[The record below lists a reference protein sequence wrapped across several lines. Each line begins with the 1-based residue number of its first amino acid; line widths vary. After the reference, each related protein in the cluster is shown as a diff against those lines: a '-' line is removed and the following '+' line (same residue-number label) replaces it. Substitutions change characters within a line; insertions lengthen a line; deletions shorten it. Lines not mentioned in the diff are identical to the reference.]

1 MIKRFFMHV
10 SVLMSMTIFIPSI
23 QAGEPN
29 SQYPDGIVYVVTDG
43 SGTGGSW
50 KNAMGDLNAAVKLAS
65 EQSLDVY
72 VAAGTYKGDTTN
84 VNAFIIEEGVNVYG
98 GFAGTETSPSERN
111 LKKNKTILTG
121 QGKQRVLFQSTNFT
135 NKTNSVWDGFVIQ
148 DGVSSSDNEK
158 NGIGAYLKDYS
169 ALVNCEIKNNVALHS
184 YSRGIGIYMENAV
197 HSTLENCLIH
207 HNESGKNENGRYF
220 GNVRGSA
227 IFFNAGGQVVNS
239 TIVDNTT
246 VDGNTVE
253 LLIYDNVTF
262 TNSIIVANRRI
273 GQDGSIYPL
282 SNFNLYGNPLHFVHC
297 AVDGGTNGFSS
308 FPISKSDLNADYS
321 LTQYSS
327 CVDAGIEISH
337 FSDLDITGN
346 KRTQGKRIDIGAIES
361 SWTSTITPSK
371 NNIIYV
377 SEKGKKNGSG
387 SSWEDATC
395 MLQEAVSSAMLT
407 NADVYV
413 AAGTYKGDTTGQN
426 AFTILSGVKVYG
438 GFAGTEKSPS
448 ERNLKKNKS
457 ILTGQG
463 KQRVLYQ
470 TGIFSDSTIAV
481 WDGFVIQ
488 DGATRDDDEKFG
500 AGVWLKDYSA
510 LVNCEIKENTLLHN
524 SGKGVGVYIYDAEH
538 SRLENCLIHH
548 NGNGIGANGKY
559 VSGRG
564 TAIYAVGGNIINCT
578 IVDNVSI
585 DNAKA
590 VEVEESRKFNLI
602 NSIIC
607 NNKNINV
614 YEGSVNV
621 GNLSISYP
629 DKAVVRNCAIGD
641 AYGHGN
647 ISIYPSELTS
657 DYALNSYSSCVDAGF
672 DIERLSETDL
682 YGNKRVQG
690 KGIDIGAVESSV
702 TCVIKPSKN
711 NIIYVSAKGDADAT
725 GESWDKATSLLQSAI
740 NIAGRTHAD
749 VYVAAG
755 TYYGDTLGQNAF
767 TMIEGVNVYGGF
779 AGTETSP
786 SERDLKKNKTI
797 LSGQGKQ
804 RVLRQMSHFTDSTMT
819 VWDGFVIQDGSTRP
833 NEMSNG
839 IGAWLMD
846 YSALVN
852 CEIKDNLAYK
862 NIFGFGVYINDAPHS
877 RLENCLIHH
886 NGPALNTNNE
896 FVCSGGGTAVGF
908 SGSGNMINCT
918 VTDNESYNTDAAVDI
933 RNRGVVNIVNSI
945 IVGNKNFTGSK
956 SPKTP
961 KNITVS
967 GNSVLK
973 SSHCAIDG
981 TYSGEGNISINASD
995 LNTDYSLKS
1004 ISSCIDAGENVDLL
1018 DSMDIYGN
1026 KRVQGKSIDIGA
1038 IESSWSR
1045 VITPSANN
1053 IIYVS
1058 ENGKETATGSSW
1070 EDATNLLQ
1078 TAINVASRTGA
1089 DVYVTAGTYKG
1100 DTASVYAFVMGEGVN
1115 VYGGF
1120 TGTETSPSERNLK
1133 LNKSVLTGQ
1142 NKQHVL
1148 CQKTNFTD
1156 STFSVWDGFVIRDG
1170 RTRSRDDNRGVGVW
1184 MKENSALINCEI
1196 TNNTVLYSGNCGGG
1210 VYIDQAENSRIEN
1223 CIFHHNYDY
1232 GGWLFGGYGCA
1243 LYVEKGGKMINCT
1256 IVDNISRS
1264 GSYIIE
1270 LGPNGMFEIAN
1281 TIIYGN
1287 KNYELGS
1294 LVPPKNISKCNT
1306 NRVKISHCAFESGDN
1321 RNLNLEEAPGTIL
1334 LASTNNGKDSTLN
1347 YVRFINPIAQ
1357 DYSLHSTSPC
1367 VNSGV
1372 DSVVSH
1378 KTDILSN
1385 NRIYQTVDM
1394 GAIEWDGNYVSM
1406 QTYGQT
1412 ICNGTATKVE
1422 DFDKVADQ
1430 FKWTLSSNEGVEG
1443 FVESGMDSIPSMTL
1457 VNNAND
1463 TLRLIY
1469 SVLPIID
1476 GNEQGSFDYE
1486 FAVLPTRKIGNIVIT
1501 NPKDSQVVDKVNIE
1515 FDWYNVNNAKSYTV
1529 SLADTSGN
1537 WTTIADGITQSYYK
1551 YHLDNFTSY
1560 KWAITASNECV
1571 SATSDTINFSVND
1584 TSYILFN
1591 KEKVHL
1597 VTDFKAAD
1605 SIEVHVEGNQ
1615 LSDGIAF
1622 KWAGNDSTMFSYKTV
1637 GDWDKINGGTVR
1649 VVFHPTIEQSDYE
1662 AKLVAF
1668 SGKASDTLTVLGAI
1682 PNHYNFT
1689 IATQKKSYT
1698 TSDTVKLHG
1707 KVTDMFGN
1715 PVNVK
1720 ELDLY
1725 ITSNDV
1731 DYRRSYEIA
1740 TDEKGEFDYEFIPR
1754 YSESGNYSY
1763 GVCLRGDK
1771 GTEPMGSFD
1780 IVGLKI
1786 KAVEEW
1792 TVIEGDSI
1800 SGFIQV
1806 QNNSRFTSLSDINVE
1821 IVSVPKECQVVFE
1834 RTDSLFAGTTAN
1846 IKYKVYGKSVSRNTE
1861 KCTFRLTSAEGAS
1874 MKFTTYFRCISKK
1887 GLLTTDPKKI
1897 ETTMTIGSS
1906 KTIGILLRNEGT
1918 ATTGEIS
1925 VSLPDF
1931 DWMSIQ
1937 NEGKLPAI
1945 PAGDSAML
1953 YLDLRPDADF
1963 KPSVQI
1969 TGTIAFNCDS
1979 AAPAV
1984 LPYEIVST
1992 SEKKGSIKLEVIDEY
2007 YYASEEHPHVDG
2019 AEVLLR
2025 KKFSNDTIVYFITN
2039 ADSIHYKYDS
2049 IPEGE
2054 YLLTVHADHHREYK
2068 EYVSINAGRELNK
2081 VVIINYQPVTY
2092 TWEVVRTEVEDEY
2105 QMDLKVSFETNVPVP
2120 SVTMNTDRELP
2131 ELEDLEDGEEFKF
2144 SLIITNHGLI
2154 AAKDV
2159 KVNMPEMTGYEMV
2172 ALFDEIDSLPAK
2184 STQIVPAV
2192 LRKKPNS
2199 LRSAGDNCN
2208 FAIRLIF
2215 AYLCGDIYNY
2225 GNAYFNLPWRCEG
2238 HKPSEVHG
2246 SGSYSVATGGTASY
2260 INLCDC
2266 FLGSSVGFQT
2276 FLSALSCVSDIVG
2289 AVAPEFSPIT
2299 TWVSRGAYGL
2309 SILASRDL
2317 TPNEQ
2322 AFNGLTG
2329 WMPFSGCFSLFFDPS
2344 CLFPS
2349 AGSGS
2354 PLRSKSTLMSYA
2366 LPKTSVKTDRELLRQ
2381 SILDVYVFNQ
2391 ILENRRKIFI
2401 EYFNID
2407 DAWNKKGFTPFYETI
2422 QPDLIEGREIDW
2434 ETIKDIP
2441 VEEISLD
2448 EMLKMTTYYNKTL
2461 EAWGKGDYEP
2471 SELGNH
2477 NKVVTYLDS
2486 IQQSLDYIEYRGYRE
2501 DPMQMLLDAK
2511 EVLEKEKNR
2520 TQSGACANVKL
2531 LISQTMTMTR
2541 EAFDGTLTITNNLE
2555 SPLNAVDMQ
2564 IEILDENGNNAND
2577 LFQINVKSLSNLIGI
2592 NGEDDLDALKTGTA
2606 VFQFIPTKEAAPT
2619 EPKKY
2624 AFGGTFSYVDSE
2636 TGNTI
2641 KNSLA
2646 PVWMTVNPCPNLE
2659 IDYFMQRDILGDDA
2673 LTKDRVEPT
2682 IPAALGVMVNN
2693 IGAGEAKNVTLST
2706 AQPKIIDNEKGLLI
2720 DFKFIGSSLN
2730 GKDCNLG
2737 SEMINFGN
2745 IAPKKSSVGVWWLT
2759 SSLMGHFVEY
2769 EANVTHKTSYG
2780 NSRLS
2785 LIDTVRIHE
2794 LIHVVKEYGK
2804 NADNVPDFLVNDLN
2818 DVYNTPD
2825 AIYFSDGTTAQVKEA
2840 TEASIE
2846 GKLTKTDTT
2855 VVLTVNHS
2863 ETGWNYAS
2871 LSDPSS
2877 NKFEICNIIRLSDQR
2892 EIPTQNVWQTHVT
2905 LESGSDPVYEDILHF
2920 VDTFSNVGPEDY
2932 LLTFRMKTNTLDV
2945 IRIDSIPEAL
2955 AENPVTHITVTFN
2968 EAIQDSTF
2976 DYNDITLIHQG
2987 AFIDLDSTVT
2997 VKKKSETK
3005 YEVDLSAFTKN
3016 TGYYELTVNTSK
3028 IKNADGYEG
3037 YYGKSASWIQ
3047 KIDQINVFTDT
3058 TLTINGNDVTL
3069 RGHIEG
3075 DAEIKA
3081 KGFVVY
3087 KEGDTLKTEHICDTS
3102 DSIFALTIS
3111 LAEGTYEYIAF
3122 AETGKTRVTGD
3133 AVRFTIDDLTTIK
3146 FKESEDMPNAYPNP
3160 MEDLLYV
3167 DLPNDA
3173 NLLRILSVD
3182 GKTIYESECKGTNML
3197 INVSSLKQGV
3207 YILEVTNEA
3216 GEVWMK
3222 KMLKK

>member
-135 NKTNSVWDGFVIQ
+135 NKTKSVWDGFVIQ

-169 ALVNCEIKNNVALHS
+169 ALVNCEIKDNIALHD

-207 HNESGKNENGRYF
+207 HNGSGKNENGKYI
-220 GNVRGSA
+220 GSVRGSA
-227 IFFNAGGQVVNS
+227 IFFTSGGQVVNS

-246 VDGNTVE
+246 VDGCTIE
-253 LLIYDNVTF
+253 LLIYDKVNF
-262 TNSIIVANRRI
+262 TNSIVVANRRI
-273 GQDGSIYPL
+273 GREGDTYAL
-282 SNFNLYGNPLHFVHC
+282 NNFNIYENTLKLNHC
-297 AVDGGTNGFSS
+297 AVDGRTCGFGN
-308 FPISKSDLNADYS
+308 ISISRSDLNSDYS
-321 LTQYSS
+321 LNQYSPS
-327 CVDAGIEISH
+327 IDAGIEISH
-337 FSDLDITGN
+337 ISDLDITGN
-346 KRTQGKRIDIGAIES
+346 KRIQGKHIDIGAIES
-361 SWTSTITPSK
+361 SWTRTITPSK

-377 SEKGKKNGSG
+377 SEKGQKNGSG
-387 SSWEDATC
+387 SSWKDATC

-438 GFAGTEKSPS
+438 GFAGTEASPS

-470 TGIFSDSTIAV
+470 TGIFTDSTIAI

-488 DGATRDDDEKFG
+488 DGATRSDDEKFG

-524 SGKGVGVYIYDAEH
+524 SGKGGGVYIEDAEH

-548 NGNGIGANGKY
+548 NKNGIGANDKY
-559 VSGRG
+559 VSSGRG
-564 TAIYAVGGNIINCT
+564 VAIYAVGGNIINCT
-578 IVDNVSI
+578 IANNISI
-585 DNAKA
+585 ENAKA
-590 VEVEESRKFNLI
+590 VEVDQNKNFNLI
-602 NSIIC
+602 NTIIY

-614 YEGSVNV
+614 NGGPTDA

-629 DKAVVRNCAIGD
+629 NKAIIHNCAIGD
-641 AYGHGN
+641 PYGHDN
-647 ISIYPSELTS
+647 ISIYSSELAS
-657 DYALNSYSSCVDAGF
+657 DYALNSYSSCIDAGF
-672 DIERLSETDL
+672 EIELLSETDL

-690 KGIDIGAVESSV
+690 NGIDIGAVESSMSR
-702 TCVIKPSKN
+702 VIKPSKN
-711 NIIYVSAKGDADAT
+711 NIIYVSAKGDVDAT

-779 AGTETSP
+779 AGTEKSP
-786 SERDLKKNKTI
+786 SERNLKKNKTI

-819 VWDGFVIQDGSTRP
+819 VWDGFVIQDGSTRTD
-833 NEMSNG
+833 EMSNG

-933 RNRGVVNIVNSI
+933 RNRGKVNIVNSI
-945 IVGNKNFTGSK
+945 IVGNKNFNGSRN
-956 SPKTP
+956 PKTP
-961 KNITVS
+961 KNIIVS
-967 GNSVLK
+967 GNSVLS

-981 TYSGEGNISINASD
+981 VYYGEGNIYINASD
-995 LNTDYSLKS
+995 LNADYSLKS
-1004 ISSCIDAGENVDLL
+1004 TSSCIDAGMQVDLL
-1018 DSMDIYGN
+1018 DAIDTYGN

-1256 IVDNISRS
+1256 IVDNISKS
-1264 GSYIIE
+1264 GSYIVE
-1270 LGPNGMFEIAN
+1270 LGTNGMFEIAN

-1372 DSVVSH
+1372 DSVVSQ

-1457 VNNAND
+1457 VNNSND

-1476 GNEQGSFDYE
+1476 GNEQGSFDYK

-1597 VTDFKAAD
+1597 VTDFKSAD

-1622 KWAGNDSTMFSYKTV
+1622 KWVGNDSTMFSYKTV
-1637 GDWDKINGGTVR
+1637 GGWDKINGGTVR

-1715 PVNVK
+1715 PINVK

-1771 GTEPMGSFD
+1771 GSEPMGSFD

-1786 KAVEEW
+1786 KAVDEW
-1792 TVIEGDSI
+1792 TVVEGDSI

-1806 QNNSRFTSLSDINVE
+1806 QNNSRFTSLSDVIVE

-1834 RTDSLFAGTTAN
+1834 KTDSLFAGATAN

-1969 TGTIAFNCDS
+1969 SGTIAFNCDS

-1992 SEKKGSIKLEVIDEY
+1992 SKKKGSIKLEVIDEY

-2019 AEVLLR
+2019 AEVHLR

-2039 ADSIHYKYDS
+2039 ADSIHYQYDS

-2199 LRSAGDNCN
+2199 LRSFGINCN
-2208 FAIRLIF
+2208 LTIRLIF
-2215 AYLCGDIYNY
+2215 AYLCGDKDQRGY
-2225 GNAYFNLPWRCEG
+2225 ADFVLPWRCG
-2238 HKPSEVHG
+2238 GKLEVPNVQG
-2246 SGSYSVATGGTASY
+2246 SGSISVTGGAASSVDLCELCRKSSIPVIDCVLEALSNIPAPPVAKIAIGVVSCGYSVATAGHTFDSIANAIVGCRVPPPGPTECQKEIYAYIFCKGMLGAPTGGLRSASGGRHY
-2260 INLCDC
+2260 TVSNKSFLTDSEMFDQAVLDIYTYNQLTINL
-2266 FLGSSVGFQT
+2266 
-2276 FLSALSCVSDIVG
+2276 
-2289 AVAPEFSPIT
+2289 
-2299 TWVSRGAYGL
+2299 
-2309 SILASRDL
+2309 
-2317 TPNEQ
+2317 
-2322 AFNGLTG
+2322 
-2329 WMPFSGCFSLFFDPS
+2329 
-2344 CLFPS
+2344 
-2349 AGSGS
+2349 
-2354 PLRSKSTLMSYA
+2354 
-2366 LPKTSVKTDRELLRQ
+2366 
-2381 SILDVYVFNQ
+2381 
-2391 ILENRRKIFI
+2391 RRIRT
-2401 EYFNID
+2401 EYFGDPEAID
-2407 DAWNKKGFTPFYETI
+2407 KDGYASFMDAVRRDIEDNKPI
-2422 QPDLIEGREIDW
+2422 AW
-2434 ETIKDIP
+2434 ETVKDIP
-2441 VEEISLD
+2441 TSGLSLN
-2448 EMLKMTTYYNKTL
+2448 EMWNMAQFYNKTID
-2461 EAWGKGDYEP
+2461 AWGKGKYEV
-2471 SELGNH
+2471 EGLGNFNH
-2477 NKVVTYLDS
+2477 VIAYVDS
-2486 IQQSLDYIEYRGYRE
+2486 IQQALDYIEYRGYKE
-2501 DPMQMLLDAK
+2501 DPDQMLMDAK
-2511 EVLEKEKNR
+2511 EVFEKARDNS
-2520 TQSGACANVKL
+2520 QSGVCAKVKL

-2592 NGEDDLDALKTGTA
+2592 SGEDDLDALKTGTA

-2636 TGNTI
+2636 TGDTI

-2825 AIYFSDGTTAQVKEA
+2825 AIYFSDGTTAQVKKA

-2855 VVLTVNHS
+2855 VVLTVNPS
-2863 ETGWNYAS
+2863 ETGWNYTS

-2976 DYNDITLIHQG
+2976 DFNDITLIHQG

-3146 FKESEDMPNAYPNP
+3146 FKESEDTPNAYPNP

-3167 DLPNDA
+3167 ELPNDA

-3182 GKTIYESECKGTNML
+3182 GKTMYESECRGTNML

>member
-1 MIKRFFMHV
+1 MIRRFIKYV
-10 SVLMSMTIFIPSI
+10 SVLTSMTIFAPSI

-29 SQYPDGIVYVVTDG
+29 SQYPDGIVYVVSDG
-43 SGTGGSW
+43 SGTGVSW
-50 KNAMGDLNAAVKLAS
+50 TNAMGDLNAAVKLAS

-72 VAAGTYKGDTTN
+72 VAAGTYKGDTTK

-98 GFAGTETSPSERN
+98 GFAGTEKSLSERN

-121 QGKQRVLFQSTNFT
+121 QGKQRVLYQSTKFT
-135 NKTNSVWDGFVIQ
+135 AKTTSVWDGFVIQ
-148 DGVSSSDNEK
+148 DGVSSSENES

-220 GNVRGSA
+220 GSVRGSA

-321 LTQYSS
+321 LNQYSS

-337 FSDLDITGN
+337 LSDLDITGN

-361 SWTSTITPSK
+361 SWTKSITPSK

-395 MLQEAVSSAMLT
+395 MLQAAVNAALLT
-407 NADVYV
+407 KADVYV
-413 AAGTYKGDTTGQN
+413 AAGTYKGDTLDKN
-426 AFTILSGVKVYG
+426 AFTMLSGVKVYG

-488 DGATRDDDEKFG
+488 DGATRADDEKFG

-548 NGNGIGANGKY
+548 NGNGIGTNGKY

-657 DYALNSYSSCVDAGF
+657 DYALNSYSSCVDAGS

-725 GESWDKATSLLQSAI
+725 GESWANATSRLQSAI

-846 YSALVN
+846 YSALVK
-852 CEIKDNLAYK
+852 CEIKNNLAYK
-862 NIFGFGVYINDAPHS
+862 NIFGFGVCMNEAPHS

-886 NGPALNTNNE
+886 NGPAQNANNE
-896 FVCSGGGTAVGF
+896 FVCSGSGTAVGF

-918 VTDNESYNTDAAVDI
+918 VTDNESKDADAAVEI

-945 IVGNKNFTGSK
+945 IVGNKNFTGSR

-1004 ISSCIDAGENVDLL
+1004 ISSCIDAGVDVVLL

-1038 IESSWSR
+1038 IESSLSR

-1058 ENGKETATGSSW
+1058 EKGKETATGSSW
-1070 EDATNLLQ
+1070 KDATNLLQ
-1078 TAINVASRTGA
+1078 SAINVASRTGA

-1120 TGTETSPSERNLK
+1120 TGTEASPSERNLK

-1156 STFSVWDGFVIRDG
+1156 STFTVWDGFVIRDG
-1170 RTRSRDDNRGVGVW
+1170 ISRSRDDNKGVGVW

-1196 TNNTVLYSGNCGGG
+1196 TNNTVLYSGNHGGG

-1243 LYVEKGGKMINCT
+1243 LFVERGGKMINCT
-1256 IVDNISRS
+1256 VVDNISKS
-1264 GSYIIE
+1264 GSTMIQ
-1270 LGPNGMFEIAN
+1270 LGSDGMFEIAN

-1294 LVPPKNISKCNT
+1294 LISPQNISTYNK
-1306 NRVKISHCAFESGDN
+1306 NRVKISHCAIESGDN
-1321 RNLNLEEAPGTIL
+1321 RNLNLEETPGTIL
-1334 LASTNNGKDSTLN
+1334 LASTNNGKDTTLN
-1347 YVRFINPIAQ
+1347 YVRFINPRIQ
-1357 DYSLHSTSPC
+1357 DYSLHSTSAC
-1367 VNSGV
+1367 VNSGI
-1372 DSVVSH
+1372 DSVVSQ

-1385 NRIYQTVDM
+1385 SRIYQTVDM

-1476 GNEQGSFDYE
+1476 GKEQGGFEYE
-1486 FAVLPTRKIGNIVIT
+1486 FAVLPTRKIGDIVIR
-1501 NPKDSQVVDKVNIE
+1501 NPKEAQVVDKVNTE
-1515 FDWYNVNNAKSYTV
+1515 FDWNNVNNARSYTL

-1551 YHLDNFTSY
+1551 YRLANHTSY
-1560 KWAITASNECV
+1560 KWAVTASNECV
-1571 SATSDTINFSVND
+1571 SATSDTISFSVND
-1584 TSYILFN
+1584 TSYIKFD

-1597 VTDFKAAD
+1597 VTNFQTAD

-1637 GDWDKINGGTVR
+1637 GTWDNNNGGTVR
-1649 VVFHPTIEQSDYE
+1649 VGFHPTVEQSDYE
-1662 AKLVAF
+1662 AKLIAF
-1668 SGKASDTLTVLGAI
+1668 SGKTTDTLTVLGAI

-1689 IATQKKSYT
+1689 IASQKRSYT

-1707 KVTDMFGN
+1707 KVTDMFGK
-1715 PVNVK
+1715 PVNNK
-1720 ELDLY
+1720 EIDLY

-1740 TDEKGEFDYEFIPR
+1740 SDEKGEFDFEFIPR

-1763 GVCLRGDK
+1763 GVCLHGDK
-1771 GTEPMGSFD
+1771 GTEPMGTFD

-1786 KAVEEW
+1786 KTIDEW
-1792 TVIEGDSI
+1792 TVVEGDSI

-1806 QNNSRFTSLSDINVE
+1806 QNNSRFTSLSNINVE

-1834 RTDSLFAGTTAN
+1834 KTDSLFAGTTTN
-1846 IKYKVYGKSVSRNTE
+1846 IKYTVYGKSVSRNTE
-1861 KCTFRLTSAEGAS
+1861 KCSFKLTSAEGAT
-1874 MKFTTYFRCISKK
+1874 MKFTTNFRCISKK

-1906 KTIGILLRNEGT
+1906 KTIAVLLRNEGT

-1953 YLDLRPDADF
+1953 YLNLHPDADF

-1984 LPYEIVST
+1984 LPYEILST

-2007 YYASEEHPHVDG
+2007 YYASEDHPHVDG

-2039 ADSIHYKYDS
+2039 ADTIHYKYDS

-2054 YLLTVHADHHREYK
+2054 YLLTVLADHHREYK
-2068 EYVSINAGRELNK
+2068 EYVSINAGRELDK
-2081 VVIINYQPVTY
+2081 VVMINYQPVTY
-2092 TWEVVRTEVEDEY
+2092 TWEVVRTEIEDEY

-2144 SLIITNHGLI
+2144 SLIVTNHGLI

-2159 KVNMPEMTGYEMV
+2159 KITMPEMTGYEMV

-2184 STQIVPAV
+2184 STQIVPVV
-2192 LRKKPNS
+2192 LRKIPNALRSWGGNCNLVIRLIYYYLCGDKDQIAYADFSLPWRCGGKLEIPNGQGSGHISVTDGVASSIDLCELCRKSSIPIIDCIFDGLSLIPAPPIVKGAIGLANALITSDRSFNSIANGIAGGIVTPPGPTKCQKGILAYIFCKGLLGASTGGVS
-2199 LRSAGDNCN
+2199 LRSASATRHYTVSNKGFLTNSEMFDQ
-2208 FAIRLIF
+2208 AVL
-2215 AYLCGDIYNY
+2215 DIY
-2225 GNAYFNLPWRCEG
+2225 AYNKL
-2238 HKPSEVHG
+2238 
-2246 SGSYSVATGGTASY
+2246 T
-2260 INLCDC
+2260 INL
-2266 FLGSSVGFQT
+2266 
-2276 FLSALSCVSDIVG
+2276 
-2289 AVAPEFSPIT
+2289 
-2299 TWVSRGAYGL
+2299 
-2309 SILASRDL
+2309 
-2317 TPNEQ
+2317 
-2322 AFNGLTG
+2322 
-2329 WMPFSGCFSLFFDPS
+2329 
-2344 CLFPS
+2344 
-2349 AGSGS
+2349 
-2354 PLRSKSTLMSYA
+2354 
-2366 LPKTSVKTDRELLRQ
+2366 
-2381 SILDVYVFNQ
+2381 
-2391 ILENRRKIFI
+2391 RRIRA
-2401 EYFNID
+2401 EYFGDPDAID
-2407 DAWNKKGFTPFYETI
+2407 KDGYATFMDAVRKDIEDNKPI
-2422 QPDLIEGREIDW
+2422 AW
-2434 ETIKDIP
+2434 ETVKDIP
-2441 VEEISLD
+2441 TSGLSLS
-2448 EMLKMTTYYNKTL
+2448 EMWDMAQYYNKTI
-2461 EAWGKGDYEP
+2461 EAWEKGEYEA
-2471 SELGNH
+2471 EGLGNFNH
-2477 NKVVTYLDS
+2477 IIASVDS
-2486 IQQSLDYIEYRGYRE
+2486 IQQALDYIEYRGYKE
-2501 DPMQMLLDAK
+2501 DPDQMLTDVQEVFEKAK
-2511 EVLEKEKNR
+2511 DNS
-2520 TQSGACANVKL
+2520 QSGVCAKVKL

-2555 SPLNAVDMQ
+2555 NPLNAVDMQ

-2592 NGEDDLDALKTGTA
+2592 HGEDDLDALETGTA
-2606 VFQFIPTKEAAPT
+2606 VFQFIPTKDAAPT

-2636 TGNTI
+2636 TGDTI

-2673 LTKDRVEPT
+2673 LTEDRVEPT

-2730 GKDCNLG
+2730 GNDCNLG

-2745 IAPKKSSVGVWWLT
+2745 IAPKKSTVGVWWLT

-2794 LIHVVKEYGK
+2794 LIHVVKDYGK
-2804 NADNVPDFLVNDLN
+2804 NADNVPDFLVNDQS
-2818 DVYNTPD
+2818 DVDNTPD
-2825 AIYFSDGTTAQVKEA
+2825 AIYFSDGTTAQVKKA
-2840 TEASIE
+2840 TEASVE
-2846 GKLTKTDTT
+2846 GNLTKKDTT
-2855 VVLTVNHS
+2855 VVLTVSPS

-2871 LSDPSS
+2871 LADPSH
-2877 NKFEICNIIRLSDQR
+2877 NKFEICNVIRLSDQR

-2905 LESGSDPVYEDILHF
+2905 LKSGSDPVYEDILHI
-2920 VDTFSNVGPEDY
+2920 VDTFSNVEPEDY
-2932 LLTFRMKTNTLDV
+2932 LLTFRLKTNTLDV
-2945 IRIDSIPEAL
+2945 IRIDSVPEAL
-2955 AENPVTHITVTFN
+2955 AENPVSHLTVTFN

-2976 DYNDITLIHQG
+2976 DFNDITLIHQG

-2997 VKKKSETK
+2997 IKKKSETK
-3005 YEVDLSAFTKN
+3005 YEVGLSAFTEN
-3016 TGYYELTVNTSK
+3016 SGYYELTVNTNK

-3037 YYGKSASWIQ
+3037 YYGKSVSWIQ
-3047 KIDQINVFTDT
+3047 KIDKINVITDT
-3058 TLTINGNDVTL
+3058 TVTIIGNEVTL
-3069 RGHIEG
+3069 RGQIEG

-3087 KEGDTLKTEHICDTS
+3087 KEGDSLRAEHICDTP

-3111 LAEGTYEYIAF
+3111 LSEGTYEYMAF
-3122 AETGKTRVTGD
+3122 ADTKKAHVTGNV
-3133 AVRFTIDDLTTIK
+3133 VRFTIDDLTTIE
-3146 FKESEDMPNAYPNP
+3146 FKKSGNMPNAYPNP

-3167 DLPNDA
+3167 ELPNDA
-3173 NLLRILSVD
+3173 NLLRIQSVD
-3182 GKTIYESECKGTNML
+3182 GKTIYESECKGANML
-3197 INVSSLKQGV
+3197 INVSTLKQGV

-3216 GEVWMK
+3216 GEVWKK

>member
-135 NKTNSVWDGFVIQ
+135 NKTKSVWDGFVIQ

-169 ALVNCEIKNNVALHS
+169 ALVNCEIKDNIALHD
-184 YSRGIGIYMENAV
+184 YSRGIGIYMENTV

-207 HNESGKNENGRYF
+207 HNGSGKNENGKYI
-220 GNVRGSA
+220 GSVRGSA

-395 MLQEAVSSAMLT
+395 MLQAAVNSALLT
-407 NADVYV
+407 KADVYV
-413 AAGTYKGDTTGQN
+413 AAGTYKGDTLDKN
-426 AFTILSGVKVYG
+426 AFTMLSGVKVYG

-470 TGIFSDSTIAV
+470 TGIFSDSAIAV

-585 DNAKA
+585 DNSKA

-672 DIERLSETDL
+672 DIERLSKTDL

-725 GESWDKATSLLQSAI
+725 GESWAKATSRLQSAI

-973 SSHCAIDG
+973 SSHCTIDG

-1004 ISSCIDAGENVDLL
+1004 TSSCIDAGMQVDLL
-1018 DSMDIYGN
+1018 DAIDTYGN

-1196 TNNTVLYSGNCGGG
+1196 TNNTVLYSGNHGGG

-1243 LYVEKGGKMINCT
+1243 LFVERGGKMINCT
-1256 IVDNISRS
+1256 VVDNISKS
-1264 GSYIIE
+1264 GSTMIQ
-1270 LGPNGMFEIAN
+1270 LGSDGMFEIAN

-1294 LVPPKNISKCNT
+1294 LISPQNISTYNK
-1306 NRVKISHCAFESGDN
+1306 NRVKISHCAIESGDN

-1334 LASTNNGKDSTLN
+1334 LASTNNGKDTTLN

-1372 DSVVSH
+1372 DSVVSQ

-1622 KWAGNDSTMFSYKTV
+1622 KWVGNDSTMFSYKTA
-1637 GDWDKINGGTVR
+1637 GGWDKINGGTVR

-1715 PVNVK
+1715 PVNV
-1720 ELDLY
+1720 
-1725 ITSNDV
+1725 
-1731 DYRRSYEIA
+1731 
-1740 TDEKGEFDYEFIPR
+1740 
-1754 YSESGNYSY
+1754 
-1763 GVCLRGDK
+1763 
-1771 GTEPMGSFD
+1771 
-1780 IVGLKI
+1780 
-1786 KAVEEW
+1786 
-1792 TVIEGDSI
+1792 
-1800 SGFIQV
+1800 
-1806 QNNSRFTSLSDINVE
+1806 
-1821 IVSVPKECQVVFE
+1821 
-1834 RTDSLFAGTTAN
+1834 
-1846 IKYKVYGKSVSRNTE
+1846 
-1861 KCTFRLTSAEGAS
+1861 
-1874 MKFTTYFRCISKK
+1874 
-1887 GLLTTDPKKI
+1887 
-1897 ETTMTIGSS
+1897 
-1906 KTIGILLRNEGT
+1906 
-1918 ATTGEIS
+1918 
-1925 VSLPDF
+1925 
-1931 DWMSIQ
+1931 
-1937 NEGKLPAI
+1937 
-1945 PAGDSAML
+1945 
-1953 YLDLRPDADF
+1953 
-1963 KPSVQI
+1963 
-1969 TGTIAFNCDS
+1969 
-1979 AAPAV
+1979 
-1984 LPYEIVST
+1984 
-1992 SEKKGSIKLEVIDEY
+1992 
-2007 YYASEEHPHVDG
+2007 
-2019 AEVLLR
+2019 
-2025 KKFSNDTIVYFITN
+2025 
-2039 ADSIHYKYDS
+2039 
-2049 IPEGE
+2049 
-2054 YLLTVHADHHREYK
+2054 
-2068 EYVSINAGRELNK
+2068 
-2081 VVIINYQPVTY
+2081 
-2092 TWEVVRTEVEDEY
+2092 
-2105 QMDLKVSFETNVPVP
+2105 
-2120 SVTMNTDRELP
+2120 
-2131 ELEDLEDGEEFKF
+2131 
-2144 SLIITNHGLI
+2144 
-2154 AAKDV
+2154 
-2159 KVNMPEMTGYEMV
+2159 
-2172 ALFDEIDSLPAK
+2172 
-2184 STQIVPAV
+2184 
-2192 LRKKPNS
+2192 
-2199 LRSAGDNCN
+2199 
-2208 FAIRLIF
+2208 
-2215 AYLCGDIYNY
+2215 
-2225 GNAYFNLPWRCEG
+2225 
-2238 HKPSEVHG
+2238 
-2246 SGSYSVATGGTASY
+2246 
-2260 INLCDC
+2260 
-2266 FLGSSVGFQT
+2266 
-2276 FLSALSCVSDIVG
+2276 
-2289 AVAPEFSPIT
+2289 
-2299 TWVSRGAYGL
+2299 
-2309 SILASRDL
+2309 
-2317 TPNEQ
+2317 
-2322 AFNGLTG
+2322 
-2329 WMPFSGCFSLFFDPS
+2329 
-2344 CLFPS
+2344 
-2349 AGSGS
+2349 
-2354 PLRSKSTLMSYA
+2354 
-2366 LPKTSVKTDRELLRQ
+2366 
-2381 SILDVYVFNQ
+2381 
-2391 ILENRRKIFI
+2391 
-2401 EYFNID
+2401 
-2407 DAWNKKGFTPFYETI
+2407 
-2422 QPDLIEGREIDW
+2422 
-2434 ETIKDIP
+2434 
-2441 VEEISLD
+2441 
-2448 EMLKMTTYYNKTL
+2448 
-2461 EAWGKGDYEP
+2461 
-2471 SELGNH
+2471 
-2477 NKVVTYLDS
+2477 
-2486 IQQSLDYIEYRGYRE
+2486 
-2501 DPMQMLLDAK
+2501 
-2511 EVLEKEKNR
+2511 
-2520 TQSGACANVKL
+2520 
-2531 LISQTMTMTR
+2531 
-2541 EAFDGTLTITNNLE
+2541 
-2555 SPLNAVDMQ
+2555 
-2564 IEILDENGNNAND
+2564 
-2577 LFQINVKSLSNLIGI
+2577 
-2592 NGEDDLDALKTGTA
+2592 
-2606 VFQFIPTKEAAPT
+2606 
-2619 EPKKY
+2619 
-2624 AFGGTFSYVDSE
+2624 
-2636 TGNTI
+2636 
-2641 KNSLA
+2641 
-2646 PVWMTVNPCPNLE
+2646 
-2659 IDYFMQRDILGDDA
+2659 
-2673 LTKDRVEPT
+2673 
-2682 IPAALGVMVNN
+2682 
-2693 IGAGEAKNVTLST
+2693 
-2706 AQPKIIDNEKGLLI
+2706 
-2720 DFKFIGSSLN
+2720 
-2730 GKDCNLG
+2730 
-2737 SEMINFGN
+2737 
-2745 IAPKKSSVGVWWLT
+2745 
-2759 SSLMGHFVEY
+2759 
-2769 EANVTHKTSYG
+2769 
-2780 NSRLS
+2780 
-2785 LIDTVRIHE
+2785 
-2794 LIHVVKEYGK
+2794 
-2804 NADNVPDFLVNDLN
+2804 
-2818 DVYNTPD
+2818 
-2825 AIYFSDGTTAQVKEA
+2825 
-2840 TEASIE
+2840 
-2846 GKLTKTDTT
+2846 
-2855 VVLTVNHS
+2855 
-2863 ETGWNYAS
+2863 
-2871 LSDPSS
+2871 
-2877 NKFEICNIIRLSDQR
+2877 
-2892 EIPTQNVWQTHVT
+2892 
-2905 LESGSDPVYEDILHF
+2905 
-2920 VDTFSNVGPEDY
+2920 
-2932 LLTFRMKTNTLDV
+2932 
-2945 IRIDSIPEAL
+2945 
-2955 AENPVTHITVTFN
+2955 
-2968 EAIQDSTF
+2968 
-2976 DYNDITLIHQG
+2976 
-2987 AFIDLDSTVT
+2987 
-2997 VKKKSETK
+2997 
-3005 YEVDLSAFTKN
+3005 
-3016 TGYYELTVNTSK
+3016 
-3028 IKNADGYEG
+3028 
-3037 YYGKSASWIQ
+3037 
-3047 KIDQINVFTDT
+3047 
-3058 TLTINGNDVTL
+3058 
-3069 RGHIEG
+3069 
-3075 DAEIKA
+3075 
-3081 KGFVVY
+3081 
-3087 KEGDTLKTEHICDTS
+3087 
-3102 DSIFALTIS
+3102 
-3111 LAEGTYEYIAF
+3111 
-3122 AETGKTRVTGD
+3122 
-3133 AVRFTIDDLTTIK
+3133 
-3146 FKESEDMPNAYPNP
+3146 
-3160 MEDLLYV
+3160 
-3167 DLPNDA
+3167 
-3173 NLLRILSVD
+3173 
-3182 GKTIYESECKGTNML
+3182 
-3197 INVSSLKQGV
+3197 
-3207 YILEVTNEA
+3207 
-3216 GEVWMK
+3216 
-3222 KMLKK
+3222 

>member
-1 MIKRFFMHV
+1 MIKRFLKHV
-10 SVLMSMTIFIPSI
+10 GALISMTILASSI

-29 SQYPDGIVYVVTDG
+29 SQYPDGIVYVVANG
-43 SGTGGSW
+43 SGTGVSW
-50 KNAMGDLNAAVKLAS
+50 TNAMGDLNAAVKLAS

-84 VNAFIIEEGVNVYG
+84 VNAFFIEEGVKVYG
-98 GFAGTETSPSERN
+98 GFAGTEKTPSERN

-121 QGKQRVLFQSTNFT
+121 QGKQRVLFQTAKFT
-135 NKTNSVWDGFVIQ
+135 AKTTSVWDGFVIQ
-148 DGVSSSDNEK
+148 DGVSPSSNEI
-158 NGIGAYLKDYS
+158 NGIGVYLKDYTT
-169 ALVNCEIKNNVALHS
+169 LVNCEIKNNVALHS
-184 YSRGIGIYMENAV
+184 YSRGIGVYMENAV

-207 HNESGKNENGRYF
+207 HNESGKDGNGKYL
-220 GNVRGSA
+220 GNIRGSA
-227 IFFNAGGQVVNS
+227 IFFSAGGQVVNS

-246 VDGNTVE
+246 VNGCTIE

-262 TNSIIVANRRI
+262 TNSIVVANKTI
-273 GQDGSIYPL
+273 ETDGSISAL
-282 SNFNLYGNPLHFVHC
+282 KNFNLNGNPLHIVNC
-297 AVDGGTNGFSS
+297 AVDGKTIGVGNIS
-308 FPISKSDLNADYS
+308 ISKSDLNSDYS
-321 LTQYSS
+321 LKEYSS
-327 CVDAGIEISH
+327 SIDAGIEISH
-337 FSDLDITGN
+337 TSDLDITGN
-346 KRTQGKRIDIGAIES
+346 KRIQGKHIDLGAIES
-361 SWTSTITPSK
+361 SGTRIITPSK

-377 SEKGKKNGSG
+377 NEKGKKNGSG
-387 SSWEDATC
+387 SSWEDATS
-395 MLQEAVSSAMLT
+395 MLQEAVNSALLT
-407 NADVYV
+407 KADVYV
-413 AAGTYKGDTTGQN
+413 ATGTYKGDTLEKN
-426 AFTILSGVKVYG
+426 AFTMLSGVKVYG
-438 GFAGTEKSPS
+438 GFAGTETSLS
-448 ERNLKKNKS
+448 ERDLKKNNKS

-470 TGIFSDSTIAV
+470 TDNFSDSTIAI
-481 WDGFVIQ
+481 WDGFEIK
-488 DGATRDDDEKFG
+488 DGVTRSDDEKFG

-510 LVNCEIKENTLLHN
+510 LINCEIKENTQLHN
-524 SGKGVGVYIYDAEH
+524 YSKGGAVYIENAEH

-548 NGNGIGANGKY
+548 NGSGKNANGKY
-559 VSGRG
+559 VYSGAA
-564 TAIYAVGGNIINCT
+564 AIYAIGGNIINCT
-578 IVDNVSI
+578 IADNISI

-590 VEVEESRKFNLI
+590 VDVVDDRKFSLI
-602 NSIIC
+602 NTIIW

-614 YEGSVNV
+614 NGEPTDA

-629 DKAVVRNCAIGD
+629 NKAVVRNCAISD
-641 AYGHGN
+641 PYGHDN
-647 ISIYPSELTS
+647 ISIYSSELDS
-657 DYALNSYSSCVDAGF
+657 DYSLKSYSSCVDAGF
-672 DIERLSETDL
+672 DIEHLSETDL

-690 KGIDIGAVESSV
+690 KGIDIGAVESSA
-702 TCVIKPSKN
+702 TNVIKPSKN
-711 NIIYVSAKGDADAT
+711 NIIYVSAKGDAGAT
-725 GESWDKATSLLQSAI
+725 GDSWNNATSLLQSAI
-740 NIAGRTHAD
+740 NIAGRTHAK

-755 TYYGDTLGQNAF
+755 TYYGDTLGPNAF

-804 RVLRQMSHFTDSTMT
+804 RVLRQMSHFTDSTTT

-833 NEMSNG
+833 DEMSNG

-852 CEIKDNLAYK
+852 CEIKNNLAYK
-862 NIFGFGVYINDAPHS
+862 SIFGFGICMNEAPHS
-877 RLENCLIHH
+877 KLENCLIHH
-886 NGPALNTNNE
+886 NGPALNANNE
-896 FVCSGGGTAVGF
+896 FVCSGSGTAVGF

-933 RNRGVVNIVNSI
+933 RNRGNVNIVNSI
-945 IVGNKNFTGSK
+945 IVGNKNFYGARNT
-956 SPKTP
+956 KTP
-961 KNITVS
+961 NNITVS
-967 GNSVLK
+967 GNSVLNI
-973 SSHCAIDG
+973 SHCAIDG
-981 TYSGEGNISINASD
+981 VYSGENNISINASD

-1004 ISSCIDAGENVDLL
+1004 ISSCIDAGVEVDMLGTT
-1018 DSMDIYGN
+1018 DINGN

-1070 EDATNLLQ
+1070 DDATNLLQ
-1078 TAINVASRTGA
+1078 SAINVASRTGA
-1089 DVYVTAGTYKG
+1089 DVYVAAGTYKG

-1148 CQKTNFTD
+1148 CQKTNFSD
-1156 STFSVWDGFVIRDG
+1156 STFAIWDGFVIRDG
-1170 RTRSRDDNRGVGVW
+1170 VSDFRDDRGVGVW

-1196 TNNTVLYSGNCGGG
+1196 TNNTAHYSGNRGTG

-1232 GGWLFGGYGCA
+1232 GGWLFGGNGCA

-1256 IVDNISRS
+1256 IVDNISKS
-1264 GSYIIE
+1264 GSYIVE

-1294 LVPPKNISKCNT
+1294 LVPPKNISKCDT

-1321 RNLNLEEAPGTIL
+1321 RNLNLEKAPGTIL

-1347 YVRFINPIAQ
+1347 YVRFINPLAQ
-1357 DYSLHSTSPC
+1357 DYSLHSTSAC
-1367 VNSGV
+1367 VNSGI
-1372 DSVVSH
+1372 DNVVSQ

-1443 FVESGMDSIPSMTL
+1443 FVESGVDSIPSMTL

-1469 SVLPIID
+1469 SVIPIIG

-1486 FAVLPTRKIGNIVIT
+1486 FAVLPTREIGDIVIR
-1501 NPKDSQVVDKVNIE
+1501 NPKESQVVDKVDLE
-1515 FDWYNVNNAKSYTV
+1515 FDWNNVKNARTYTI

-1537 WTTIADGITQSYYK
+1537 WTTIANDITQSYYK
-1551 YHLDNFTSY
+1551 YHIANHTSY

-1571 SATSDTINFSVND
+1571 SATSDTISFSVND
-1584 TSYILFN
+1584 TSYIRFD

-1597 VTDFKAAD
+1597 VTNFQAAD
-1605 SIEVHVEGNQ
+1605 SVEVHVEGNQ

-1637 GDWDKINGGTVR
+1637 WNWDENNGGTVR
-1649 VVFHPTIEQSDYE
+1649 VVFHPIVEQSDYE

-1682 PNHYNFT
+1682 PNHYNYT
-1689 IATQKKSYT
+1689 VATQKKSYT
-1698 TSDTVKLHG
+1698 TSDTIKLHG

-1715 PVNVK
+1715 PANVK

-1725 ITSNDV
+1725 IISNDV

-1740 TDEKGEFDYEFIPR
+1740 TDEKGEFDFEFIPR

-1763 GVCLRGDK
+1763 GICLRGDN
-1771 GTEPMGSFD
+1771 GTEPMGTFD

-1786 KAVEEW
+1786 KTAGEW
-1792 TVIEGDSI
+1792 TVVEGDSI

-1834 RTDSLFAGTTAN
+1834 KTDSLLAGTTAN
-1846 IKYKVYGKSVSRNTE
+1846 IKYKVYGKGVSKNTE
-1861 KCTFRLTSAEGAS
+1861 TCTFILTSAEGAS
-1874 MKFTTYFRCISKK
+1874 MKFTTNFRCISKK

-1906 KTIGILLRNEGT
+1906 KTIGVLLRNEGT

-1945 PAGDSAML
+1945 PAGDSAMI

-2007 YYASEEHPHVDG
+2007 YYASDEHPHVDG
-2019 AEVLLR
+2019 AEVLLI

-2049 IPEGE
+2049 IPEGD

-2081 VVIINYQPVTY
+2081 VVMINYQPVTY

-2131 ELEDLEDGEEFKF
+2131 ELEDLEDGEDFKF

-2192 LRKKPNS
+2192 LRKKANS

-2208 FAIRLIF
+2208 LTIRLIYF
-2215 AYLCGDIYNY
+2215 YMCGDKNQI
-2225 GNAYFNLPWRCEG
+2225 AYADFSLPWICG
-2238 HKPSEVHG
+2238 GDMIIPNVHG
-2246 SGSYSVATGGTASY
+2246 SGSISVTGGTASSVD
-2260 INLCDC
+2260 LCELC
-2266 FLGSSVGFQT
+2266 RKSSIPIISCT
-2276 FLSALSCVSDIVG
+2276 LDALKHIKAFKG
-2289 AVAPEFSPIT
+2289 AVKVIKCGYSLYKAIRSDNRVHAI
-2299 TWVSRGAYGL
+2299 AN
-2309 SILASRDL
+2309 A
-2317 TPNEQ
+2317 
-2322 AFNGLTG
+2322 AA
-2329 WMPFSGCFSLFFDPS
+2329 GCFRGKPGPTECQKGIFAYIFCKGLLGAQTGGFS
-2344 CLFPS
+2344 
-2349 AGSGS
+2349 
-2354 PLRSKSTLMSYA
+2354 LRSASGDRHYTVSNKSFL
-2366 LPKTSVKTDRELLRQ
+2366 TDSEMFDQTVLDIYTYNKLIINQRQ
-2381 SILDVYVFNQ
+2381 VIV
-2391 ILENRRKIFI
+2391 
-2401 EYFNID
+2401 EYFGDSAAIDKDGYASFMDAISNDID
-2407 DAWNKKGFTPFYETI
+2407 DNKPI
-2422 QPDLIEGREIDW
+2422 AW
-2434 ETIKDIP
+2434 ETVKDIP
-2441 VEEISLD
+2441 TSELSLD
-2448 EMLKMTTYYNKTL
+2448 EMWNMAQYYNKTI
-2461 EAWGKGDYEP
+2461 EAWEKGEYEV
-2471 SELGNH
+2471 EGLGNFNH
-2477 NKVVTYLDS
+2477 VIAYVDS
-2486 IQQSLDYIEYRGYRE
+2486 IQQALDYIEYRGYKE
-2501 DPMQMLLDAK
+2501 DPDQMLMDAK
-2511 EVLEKEKNR
+2511 EVFEKARDNS
-2520 TQSGACANVKL
+2520 QSGVCAKVKL

-2555 SPLNAVDMQ
+2555 TPLNAVDMQ
-2564 IEILDENGNNAND
+2564 IEILDENGKNANN

-2592 NGEDDLDALKTGTA
+2592 SGEDDLDALETGTA
-2606 VFQFIPTKEAAPT
+2606 VFRFIPTKEAAPT

-2636 TGNTI
+2636 TGDTI
-2641 KNSLA
+2641 KNKLA

-2745 IAPKKSSVGVWWLT
+2745 IAPKKTSVGVWWLT

-2769 EANVTHKTSYG
+2769 EADVTHKTSYG

-2794 LIHVVKEYGK
+2794 LIHVVKDYGK
-2804 NADNVPDFLVNDLN
+2804 NADDVPDFLVNDIN

-2825 AIYFSDGTTAQVKEA
+2825 AIYFSDGTTAQVKKA
-2840 TEASIE
+2840 TEASVE
-2846 GKLTKTDTT
+2846 GKLTRTDTT
-2855 VVLTVNHS
+2855 IVLTVIPS
-2863 ETGWNYAS
+2863 ETGWNYAN
-2871 LSDPSS
+2871 LSDPSG
-2877 NKFEICNIIRLSDQR
+2877 NKFEISSVIRLSDQR

-2905 LESGSDPVYEDILHF
+2905 METGSDPVYEDILHI
-2920 VDTFSNVGPEDY
+2920 VDKFSNVEPEDY
-2932 LLTFRMKTNTLDV
+2932 LLTFRMKKNTLDV
-2945 IRIDSIPEAL
+2945 ISIDSVPEAL
-2955 AENPVTHITVTFN
+2955 AENPVSHLTVTFN

-2976 DYNDITLIHQG
+2976 DFNDITLIHQG

-2997 VKKKSETK
+2997 IKKKSETK
-3005 YEVDLSAFTKN
+3005 YEVGLSAFTEN
-3016 TGYYELTVNTSK
+3016 TGYYELTVNTNK

-3037 YYGKSASWIQ
+3037 YYGKSVSWIQ
-3047 KIDQINVFTDT
+3047 KIDKINVITDT

-3081 KGFVVY
+3081 KGFIVH
-3087 KEGDTLKTEHICDTS
+3087 KEGDTLKIEHICDTP

-3111 LAEGTYEYIAF
+3111 LSEGTYEYMAF
-3122 AETGKTRVTGD
+3122 AETGKTRVTGN
-3133 AVRFTIDDLTTIK
+3133 AVRFTIDDLTTIE
-3146 FKESEDMPNAYPNP
+3146 FKKSGNMPNAYPNP

-3167 DLPNDA
+3167 ELPNDA
-3173 NLLRILSVD
+3173 NQLRIQSVD

-3197 INVSSLKQGV
+3197 INVSSLKQGI
-3207 YILEVTNEA
+3207 YILEVTNGS